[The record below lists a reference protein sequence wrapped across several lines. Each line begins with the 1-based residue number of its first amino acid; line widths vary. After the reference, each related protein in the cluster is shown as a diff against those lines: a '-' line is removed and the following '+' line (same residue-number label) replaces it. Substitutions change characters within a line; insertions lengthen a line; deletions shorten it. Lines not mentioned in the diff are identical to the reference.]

1 MSANCLNE
9 VWLEFLPQF
18 VHLFA
23 GYEPVANMVE
33 DVRKLVQEAGLDEV
47 RVEHVKELLNSHR
60 QQHSKADLKKL
71 A

>member
-1 MSANCLNE
+1 M
-9 VWLEFLPQF
+9 
-18 VHLFA
+18 HLFA